1 MPNRDGANDKVG
13 SIGTVVT
20 AISSDTTT
28 AGAVVDCSGFDIVT
42 FEIFSNAYTDGT
54 YTPLINESDDSGMSG
69 ESAVADIDL
78 TVTEADAAVDAAN
91 TVKYISYIGN
101 KRYITCDIVSTST
114 SSGASVGVNVIKEK
128 GALLPE

>member
-1 MPNRDGANDKVG
+1 MPNRDGANSKLG
-13 SIGTVVT
+13 SIGTVAT

-28 AGAVVDCSGFDIVT
+28 AGGVIDTAGFDSIT

-69 ESAVADIDL
+69 ETAATDNDL
-78 TVTEADAAVDAAN
+78 TVTEANAAVSAAN
-91 TVKYISYIGN
+91 TVSYISYVGN

-114 SSGASVGVNVIKEK
+114 TSGATVGVNVIKEK
-128 GALLPE
+128 GTLMP